1 MASID
6 VTKLKAE
13 DIDNILDEIEE
24 NESKNEIEEKESKN
38 ENETNWDEILNQLRK
53 TNISFIK
60 HAISSQEIQINSKN
74 PADGKTLLIYA
85 VISGHYDLVQA
96 ICNFGGDVTMK
107 DNDNLDAFDYAITFG
122 RYKITELIYYRSLS
136 DSLGNDL
143 KDIQRQIR
151 EKNKEAQ
158 YMLDSFQ
165 TLKGFYKYKK
175 NDGAMTQFQL
185 QQRMKSDK
193 TPSAAMI
200 QYIIKALKERAEFD
214 ECILYYVWYFVVNQK
229 MENQNPFNHE
239 LWKTMMTV
247 YEEILQNTDDN
258 DGWKWLKRKFIP
270 SLIWYSAHPV
280 NTGEIKDYYE
290 VIWWINDKLTKTNQ
304 HASGQFTKLGSFY
317 EKDADEK
324 MDKLSRD
331 MNSFRVKRVNGK
343 VVKQDGQWNPSV
355 GVRWK
360 DDVEVN
366 YMWGTETVKSK
377 GGETRLNEYLALLD
391 EENKERENSSDME
404 KTLEKTLFIELLT
417 RVRAESRKQSD
428 LLLKQKI
435 DKIKT
440 EKPNE
445 WNELIEYNVN
455 TKHSHNA
462 RQDTVGCLTPEY
474 KEN

>member
-13 DIDNILDEIEE
+13 DIDNILD
-24 NESKNEIEEKESKN
+24 EIEEKESKN

-136 DSLGNDL
+136 NSLGNDL
-143 KDIQRQIR
+143 KHIYAQIR
-151 EKNKEAQ
+151 EKKKEAQ
-158 YMLDSFQ
+158 YKLDSFQ
-165 TLKGFYKYKK
+165 TLSGGFVKYDPLKRERYLST
-175 NDGAMTQFQL
+175 NERDRYHTDT
-185 QQRMKSDK
+185 S
-193 TPSAAMI
+193 PSEAMI
-200 QYIIKALKERAEFD
+200 QYMIKALKERAEFD

-317 EKDADEK
+317 EKDADAK
-324 MDKLSRD
+324 MDVLSRRYNRFSNTRGGD
-331 MNSFRVKRVNGK
+331 QLRIKRVNGK
-343 VVKQDGQWNPSV
+343 VVKQDGRWNS
-355 GVRWK
+355 GLYGMKW
-360 DDVEVN
+360 E
-366 YMWGTETVKSK
+366 K